1 MSSNTIT
8 DILNIALFIVFLLIA
23 LRSFYLYFRIR
34 SARLFILG
42 LSMGV
47 IALTALADSLPD
59 YITVVQLNTD
69 WFLFLGQ
76 TVSFMFILFSL
87 VMNAE
92 GRLRRLVSYHVISSL
107 LLLLLL
113 GLAPFLPDFPN
124 GLVKMALSGS
134 RGIVCLIIFFFYASS
149 FMNKET
155 RFSFLMGAAFLLL
168 SLGYLI
174 ILPKYVLP
182 HQELLDYA
190 GDIIRVSGVVT
201 MLGGFIAG

>member
-1 MSSNTIT
+1 M
-8 DILNIALFIVFLLIA
+8 LNVALFIVFLLIA
-23 LRSFYLYFRIR
+23 LRSFYLHFRIR
-34 SARLFILG
+34 SARLLILG
-42 LSMGV
+42 LSMGM

-59 YITVVQLNTD
+59 YITVVQLNTG

-76 TVSFMFILFSL
+76 AVSFTFIMFSL
-87 VMNAE
+87 MMSAE
-92 GRLRRLVSYHVISSL
+92 ERLRRLVSYHMMSSL

-124 GLVKMALSGS
+124 AFVKMALSGS
-134 RGIVCLIIFFFYASS
+134 RGVVCLAIFFFYVNS

-182 HQELLDYA
+182 HQELLDYV
-190 GDIIRVSGVVT
+190 GDVIRVSGVIT

>member
-1 MSSNTIT
+1 MT

-23 LRSFYLYFRIR
+23 LRAFYLHFRIR

-42 LSMGV
+42 LSMGI
-47 IALTALADSLPD
+47 IALTALADALPD
-59 YITVVQLNTD
+59 YITGVHLNTD

-76 TVSFMFILFSL
+76 AVSFMFIMFSL
-87 VMNAE
+87 MMSAE
-92 GRLRRLVSYHVISSL
+92 GRLRRLVPFHIISSL

-124 GLVKMALSGS
+124 AFVKMALSGS
-134 RGIVCLIIFFFYASS
+134 RGIVCLTIFFFYVSS
-149 FMNKET
+149 FMSKET

-168 SLGYLI
+168 SFGYLI

-182 HQELLDYA
+182 RQELLDYA
-190 GDIIRVSGVVT
+190 GDIIRVSGVIT
-201 MLGGFIAG
+201 MLGSFIAG